1 MRINFFLIC
10 LLFLIISNC
19 FSQSI
24 PKPISLAGSWEC
36 GLDSLSV
43 GADKVLFNYTV
54 QLPGTLD
61 MASIGKKIY
70 FDPVMKHQTFAG
82 LHRKVNYVGKA
93 WYRKTINIP
102 AELKGKTAFLNLER
116 VIWRSTVYVDGK
128 VIGTQS
134 SLSVPHL
141 YNISNSIE
149 PGNHELLICIDNSKQ
164 FNTGGSTYKC
174 DWNGVLG
181 NISVFFTEK
190 TLISGVKINA
200 DAETKTVKTKVT
212 GQFPTTADYKVKF
225 KIFDKK
231 TWKVVAEKEFNINPQ
246 NEYSVKID
254 SNIKQWDEFNP
265 NLYMLETI
273 LLKNEKPAQY
283 FSQDF
288 GFRKIEKQD
297 KVLLI
302 NGKKVFL
309 RGTLSIKFLPPT
321 DYTITSKTE
330 WKKLFKIGKSFG
342 LNHYRFHTNC
352 PPKAA
357 FDAADELGI
366 YLQVEVANW
375 SLTFGK
381 DSSVVRFVREEAN
394 RIIALNGNHPSF
406 CLFSLGNELEGD
418 YKLLNQIVS
427 ELKAE
432 DNRFLYTTSS
442 FSFQKGHG
450 ENPEK
455 EDDFFITQK
464 TGKGWVR
471 GQSIF
476 DTEYPQFNKDY
487 EKSISYLKVPFISHE
502 IGQHAAYPDL
512 TEIDKYTGVLSP
524 VNLQAIK
531 ADVEKK
537 GLTNVVADY
546 VDASG
551 KLQVLLYKEEIER
564 ALKTNEMSGFQL
576 LALCDW
582 PANTAFI
589 GMLNAFYQ
597 PKSYSDS
604 TEFRRFCS
612 EVVPLAWFNKA
623 VYTNNQSI
631 EAEVGVANYFQT
643 FKNQK
648 LICILKDKNNSILQE
663 KTVMVNKITD
673 GKTAKYG
680 KIQFDLYQIK
690 TAQQLQ
696 FSVTLEG
703 TKYTN
708 SWSVWVYPE
717 KVTINDTPVLF
728 TESFEEAEKALNEG
742 KNVLLSPPVDKIK
755 GLAGKFLPVFWSPTH
770 FNDWKQRSEVGTM
783 GLLIN
788 PENPAFSYF
797 PTESHSNWQWWD
809 ICKNSKTINIDSLNV
824 QPLVTV
830 IDNYFKN
837 RRLTNLFEAK
847 VGKGKLI
854 FSSINLTSNLE
865 NRIEARQLRHS
876 LIDYM
881 KSSDFDPKKTIKLN
895 DLRANLILKL

>member
-1 MRINFFLIC
+1 MEYRIHCLIWIS
-10 LLFLIISNC
+10 LIIGNGYC
-19 FSQSI
+19 QSI
-24 PKPISLAGSWEC
+24 PKPISLAGNWEC

-43 GADKVLFNYTV
+43 GADKVSFNYTV

-61 MASIGKKIY
+61 MASIGKKID
-70 FDPVMKHQTFAG
+70 FNPVMEHQTFAG

-102 AELKGKTAFLNLER
+102 SELKGKKAFLNLER

-128 VIGTQS
+128 EIGTQS

-141 YNISNSIE
+141 YDISNSIE
-149 PGNHELLICIDNSKQ
+149 SGDYELLICIDNSKQ
-164 FNTGGSTYKC
+164 FNTGGSTYKS
-174 DWNGVLG
+174 DWNGLLG
-181 NISVFFTEK
+181 DMSILFTDK

-200 DAETKTVKTKVT
+200 DADTKTVKAKVS
-212 GQFPTTADYKVKF
+212 GQFPTTADYKLKF

-231 TWKVVAEKEFNINPQ
+231 SWKEVAE
-246 NEYSVKID
+246 NEYNIDDKKEYSLKID
-254 SNIKQWDEFNP
+254 SIIKQWDEFNP

-273 LLKNEKPAQY
+273 LLKNEKPVQY

-288 GFRKIEKQD
+288 GFRKIKKQD

-309 RGTLSIKFLPPT
+309 RGTLSVKFLPPT
-321 DYTITSKTE
+321 DYTITSKAE
-330 WKKLFKIGKSFG
+330 WIRLFKIGKSFG

-375 SLTFGK
+375 SLNFGK
-381 DSSVVRFVREEAN
+381 DSTVVRFVREEAN
-394 RIIALNGNHPSF
+394 RIIAQNGNHPSF

-427 ELKAE
+427 ELKAN

-464 TGKGWVR
+464 TAKGWVR

-476 DTEYPQFNKDY
+476 NTEYPRFDKDY
-487 EKSISYLKVPFISHE
+487 ENSVSYVKVPFISHE

-531 ADVEKK
+531 LDVDKK

-564 ALKTNEMSGFQL
+564 ALKTNDMSGFQL

-589 GMLNAFYQ
+589 GMLNVFYQ
-597 PKSYSDS
+597 PKTYTDS
-604 TEFRRFCS
+604 TVFRHFCS
-612 EVVPLAWFNKA
+612 ELVPLAWFSKA
-623 VYTNNQSI
+623 VYTNNQSF
-631 EAEVGVANYFQT
+631 EAEVGVTNYFQPL
-643 FKNQK
+643 KNQE
-648 LICILKDKNNSILQE
+648 LTCTLKDKNNSILHE
-663 KTVMVNKITD
+663 KTLTVNEITD

-680 KIQFDLYQIK
+680 KIQFDLSQIK

-696 FSVTLEG
+696 FSITLEG

-708 SWSVWVYPE
+708 SWTVWVYPE
-717 KVTINDTPVLF
+717 KVTVNEEQVLF

-742 KNVLLSPPVDKIK
+742 KNVLLSPPMNKIK
-755 GLAGKFLPVFWSPTH
+755 GFAGKFLPVFWSPTH

-788 PENPAFSYF
+788 PENLAFSYF
-797 PTESHSNWQWWD
+797 PTETHSNWQWWD
-809 ICKNSKTINIDSLNV
+809 ICKNSKTINIESLKV

-854 FSSINLTSNLE
+854 FSSINLKSNLE
-865 NRIEARQLRHS
+865 KRIEARQLRHS
-876 LIDYM
+876 LIEYM
-881 KSSDFDPKKTIKLN
+881 KSDQFEPKITLEIKN
-895 DLRANLILKL
+895 LRQNIEMK